1 MAAED
6 SADVETGAEAFV
18 TLGLYKHLIRSHVEY
33 N

>member
-18 TLGLYKHLIRSHVEY
+18 TLYKHLIRSHVEY